1 MNQFNKETIIKAF
14 RENLPF
20 GVHTISTAGNIKK
33 ALGGISQ
40 KEFNQIKK
48 LGLIK
53 TLPDKEYT
61 LPDEWV
67 EEVEEEIKK
76 IRRFK

>member
-20 GVHTISTAGNIKK
+20 GADTITTAGTIKK
-33 ALGGISQ
+33 ILGINQ
-40 KEFNQIKK
+40 KDFNQLKK
-48 LGLIK
+48 SGLIK
-53 TLPDKEYT
+53 VLPDREYS

-67 EEVEEEIKK
+67 KEIEEEIKITRNYK
-76 IRRFK
+76 